1 MQEDATVNEA
11 ILFPGQGAQFEGMG
25 RDWCDAFEI
34 AAATFAEAD
43 EALGFTLSER
53 CWAGGED
60 VNRTDLAQPGIFT
73 TSVAILRVLEQQ
85 GLDLAAAPMA
95 AGLSLGEYTA
105 LWCAGA
111 LDFADGVR
119 LVRLRGEAMQD
130 ASERTPS
137 GMASLMGATP
147 EQAASLAEV
156 GSQVG
161 ICQVAN
167 LNAPGQIIL
176 SGELAALDA
185 AEAVARD
192 HGVRRVRRLVVAGG
206 FHSECMRPAAD
217 RLATALTEVEIRQ
230 PRIPVVSNVSAE
242 PVTGPEQIKE
252 FLARQVC
259 SPVLWERSIRWAIG
273 QGHTNFLEP
282 GPGTVLAGIL
292 RKIDPELRVRP
303 AAVPGDLAAR

>member
-1 MQEDATVNEA
+1 MTEA
-11 ILFPGQGAQFEGMG
+11 ILLPGQGAQFEGMG
-25 RDWCDAFEI
+25 RDWCEAYET
-34 AAATFAEAD
+34 ARATFQEAD
-43 EALGFTLSER
+43 EILGFALSER

-60 VNRTDLAQPGIFT
+60 VHRTDVAQPGIFT
-73 TSVAILRVLEQQ
+73 TSVAILRVLQER

-111 LDFADGVR
+111 LDFADGLR

-147 EQAASLAEV
+147 EQAQGLAQV
-156 GSQVG
+156 GARVG

-192 HGVRRVRRLVVAGG
+192 HGVRRVRRLKVAGG

-217 RLATALTEVEIRQ
+217 RLAAALTEVLVRE
-230 PRIPVVSNVSAE
+230 PRIQVVSNVSGE

-259 SPVLWERSIRWAIG
+259 SPVLWERSMRWAIE
-273 QGHTNFLEP
+273 QGHTDFLEP
-282 GPGTVLAGIL
+282 GPGTILAGIL
-292 RKIDPELRVRP
+292 RKIDPEVRVR
-303 AAVPGDLAAR
+303 AAATPGDLGDV